1 MDNVVVCWGS
11 QKRLWIIACYC
22 FSPRHQGFGVLS
34 VILANHAIKL
44 LTSLFQDL
52 QVEALHRVN
61 KMTGGTLN
69 RVLWV
74 RPNSSLPLRVGRVM
88 VHQRSSTSWH
98 RAPPSR
104 GSSGSSTLC
113 PWQTSS
119 SLFFP
124 RPTKRSLTEV
134 YLKPLLLF
142 LMKDETRCTNIII

>member
-1 MDNVVVCWGS
+1 MLPFVEDPKKS
-11 QKRLWIIACYC
+11 LIACHCC

-61 KMTGGTLN
+61 EKRVSVLN

-74 RPNSSLPLRVGRVM
+74 CPNSTLLLRVGRATA
-88 VHQRSSTSWH
+88 HQRSSTSWP

-113 PWQTSS
+113 PWLISS
-119 SLFFP
+119 SLFSL
-124 RPTKRSLTEV
+124 RPTKRFLTEV

-142 LMKDETRCTNIII
+142 FVEEETRRTNSLTSFR